1 MSMLRA
7 GRLSFLLVTIVAV
20 VLAFFLSILAGSAQA
35 QSSYDA
41 EELDFLRIINE
52 YRENNR
58 LPALILLDAL
68 AVASERHDEDMARY
82 NFFAQ
87 ETLGSSYFPIHSE
100 P

>member
-1 MSMLRA
+1 MLRA
-7 GRLSFLLVTIVAV
+7 GRLSFLRVTIVAV
-20 VLAFFLSILAGSAQA
+20 MLAFFLSIFAGSTRA

-41 EELDFLRIINE
+41 EELDFLRIINK
-52 YRENNR
+52 YRENNG
-58 LPALILLDAL
+58 LPALILSDAL

-82 NFFAQ
+82 NFFAH

>member
-1 MSMLRA
+1 MLRA
-7 GRLSFLLVTIVAV
+7 GRLSFLRFTIVAV
-20 VLAFFLSILAGSAQA
+20 MLAFFLSIFAGSARA

-41 EELDFLRIINE
+41 EELDFLRIINK
-52 YRENNR
+52 YRENNG
-58 LPALILLDAL
+58 LPALILSDAL

-87 ETLGSSYFPIHSE
+87 ETLGSSDFPIHFE